1 MYESLKLHGV
11 IMNAKE
17 KDLCDRMQERIE
29 EGMMTTLEHELFVAW
44 IEALNRIKNLE
55 VALDDRYGESFFS
68 DYPEPLK

>member
-1 MYESLKLHGV
+1 MNMEAA
-11 IMNAKE
+11 MNAKE

-55 VALDDRYGESFFS
+55 VALDDR
-68 DYPEPLK
+68 DIHAKDA